1 LANPDSLGHL
11 KGGEN
16 VTSEKAVLSLQ
27 TRAVHAG
34 EPERRPGAPI
44 TVPVYHTSMLLTDQ
58 LGSYDDVAYLRL
70 SNTPTQTQLGKKLAD
85 LERGEAGLVTASG
98 MSAITA
104 VLLTVLGRGGHL
116 LAQNSL
122 YGGTHSFIAHDFAT
136 FGLSHTFVDA
146 TRADGWER
154 ALRPETKAV
163 YVESMTNP
171 RLDVADL
178 EGVVRFA
185 RARGLTT
192 IIDNTFAT
200 PVNLRPLELGFDL
213 VVHSATKYL
222 NGHSDLVAGCVIGRA
237 ELVERVRRALNHL
250 GGSADPHACF
260 LLQRGVKT
268 LALRIAAQNR
278 GALEI
283 AAWLEKH
290 PKVARVHYPGLPSH
304 PQHERAKRLF
314 QGFGGVLS
322 FELTGDAEA
331 ADAFIR
337 RLRLIVHTVS
347 LGGVETLVTR
357 PAATSHASLTPEE
370 RAQAGIPDG
379 LIRVSVGIESPA
391 DLIADLE
398 QALAGVPEPAAAMQ
412 RA

>member
-1 LANPDSLGHL
+1 MPAPRM
-11 KGGEN
+11 
-16 VTSEKAVLSLQ
+16 LSLE
-27 TRAVHAG
+27 TRTVHAG

-44 TVPVYHTSMLLTDQ
+44 TVPVYHSSMFLTAET
-58 LGSYDDVAYLRL
+58 GSYDDVTYLRNN
-70 SNTPTQTQLGKKLAD
+70 NTPNQVQLGKKLAD
-85 LERGEAGLVTASG
+85 LEQGEAGLVTASG
-98 MSAITA
+98 MAAVTA
-104 VLLTVLGRGGHL
+104 ALLTVLGRGGHL
-116 LAQNSL
+116 LAQKSL
-122 YGGTHSFIAHDFAT
+122 YGGTHSFITQDFPSL
-136 FGLSHTFVDA
+136 GLSHTFIDA
-146 TRADGWER
+146 TRPDGWDR

-163 YVESMTNP
+163 YVEAITNP

-185 RARGLTT
+185 RAHGLTS
-192 IIDNTFAT
+192 IIDSTFAT
-200 PVNLRPLELGFDL
+200 PVNLRPIELGFDL

-222 NGHSDLVAGCVIGRA
+222 NGHSDLVAGCVIGRSA
-237 ELVERVRRALNHL
+237 LVEQVRHLLNHL

-268 LALRIAAQNR
+268 LALRVAAQNR

-290 PKVARVHYPGLPSH
+290 PRVAKVHYPGLPSH

-322 FELTGDAEA
+322 FELEGDARD
-331 ADAFIR
+331 ADAFLR
-337 RLRLIVHTVS
+337 RLRLLVHTVS
-347 LGGVETLVTR
+347 LGGVETLATR
-357 PAATSHASLTPEE
+357 PAATSHASLSAEE
-370 RAQAGIPDG
+370 REQAGIADT

-398 QALAGVPEPAAAMQ
+398 QALAAGA
-412 RA
+412 

>member
-1 LANPDSLGHL
+1 VNS
-11 KGGEN
+11 
-16 VTSEKAVLSLQ
+16 TQSTLSLQ

-44 TVPVYHTSMLLTDQ
+44 TVPVYFSSMLLTDQ
-58 LGSYDDVAYLRL
+58 LGAYDDVAYLRL

-85 LERGEAGLVTASG
+85 LEHGEAGLVTASG
-98 MSAITA
+98 MAAITA
-104 VLLTVLGRGGHL
+104 TLLTVLGRGGHL

-122 YGGTHSFIAHDFAT
+122 YGGTHSFITHDFPT
-136 FGLSHTFVDA
+136 FGLSHSFIDA
-146 TRADGWER
+146 TREGGWER

-163 YVESMTNP
+163 YVEALTNP

-185 RARGLTT
+185 RAHGLTSV
-192 IIDNTFAT
+192 IDNTFAT
-200 PVNLRPLELGFDL
+200 PVNLRPLEMGFDL

-237 ELVERVRRALNHL
+237 ALVEPVRRALNHL

-278 GALEI
+278 GALEV

-290 PKVARVHYPGLPSH
+290 PKVARVHYPGLASH

-314 QGFGGVLS
+314 QGCGGVLS
-322 FELTGDAEA
+322 FELTGDARE
-331 ADAFIR
+331 ADAFMR

-357 PAATSHASLTPEE
+357 PAATSHASLSAEE

-391 DLIADLE
+391 DLIADLD
-398 QALAGVPEPAAAMQ
+398 QALAGAA
-412 RA
+412 

>member
-1 LANPDSLGHL
+1 
-11 KGGEN
+11 
-16 VTSEKAVLSLQ
+16 
-27 TRAVHAG
+27 
-34 EPERRPGAPI
+34 
-44 TVPVYHTSMLLTDQ
+44 MLLTEQ

-70 SNTPTQTQLGKKLAD
+70 SNMPSQTQLGKKLAD
-85 LERGEAGLVTASG
+85 LEQGEAGLVTASG
-98 MSAITA
+98 MAAITA
-104 VLLTVLGRGGHL
+104 TLLSVLGRGGHL

-122 YGGTHSFIAHDFAT
+122 YGGTHSFLVHDFPSL
-136 FGLSHTFVDA
+136 GLSHSFLDA
-146 TRADGWER
+146 TRLDGWDQ

-163 YVESMTNP
+163 YVEAMTNP

-185 RARGLTT
+185 RAHGLTSV
-192 IIDNTFAT
+192 IDSTFAT
-200 PVNLRPLELGFDL
+200 PVNLRPIELGFDL

-237 ELVERVRRALNHL
+237 ALVERVRHLLNHL

-268 LALRIAAQNR
+268 LSLRVAAQNR
-278 GALEI
+278 GAVEL
-283 AAWLEKH
+283 ARWLEAH

-314 QGFGGVLS
+314 HGFGGVLS
-322 FELTGDAEA
+322 FELAGGAPE

-337 RLRLIVHTVS
+337 RLRLLVHTVS

-370 RAQAGIPDG
+370 REQAGIPEG
-379 LIRVSVGIESPA
+379 LIRVAVGIESPA

-398 QALAGVPEPAAAMQ
+398 QALAEVATR
-412 RA
+412 RAG